1 MPQSPF
7 RASASTGS
15 HEVRESGRDQAL
27 HRTRTEDHE
36 VSICSEIEAPG
47 TRLQANVPSADVS
60 RLDSGSMLMSLSPAN
75 APHPDDDAVL
85 VGDPLDRSK
94 DAFIAHWADMG
105 SSWGV
110 PRSVAEVHALLF
122 IEGQPLCAEDIME
135 RLQVSRGSVST
146 TLRTLA
152 DWGIVTRSRPRGER
166 KEFFEAEQDVWNLLS
181 LIVRARKRRELEP
194 LLAALEDTRSVA
206 DGKIDRRR
214 GEIFTNTFPEL
225 ANLVNPYLENLKR

>member
-1 MPQSPF
+1 
-7 RASASTGS
+7 
-15 HEVRESGRDQAL
+15 
-27 HRTRTEDHE
+27 
-36 VSICSEIEAPG
+36 
-47 TRLQANVPSADVS
+47 
-60 RLDSGSMLMSLSPAN
+60 MSLSPAN
-75 APHPDDDAVL
+75 SPVPNDAAVL
-85 VGDPLDRSK
+85 ADDPLDRSK

-122 IEGQPLCAEDIME
+122 IEGRPLCAEDIMD

-152 DWGIVTRSRPRGER
+152 DWGIVTRSRQRGER

-194 LLAALEDTRSVA
+194 LLAALEDTKAVA
-206 DGKIDRRR
+206 DEDAPADPVALKAHLARLDSMHDALRRLDRLSDRFIGRGGKGLDVAVR
-214 GEIFTNTFPEL
+214 L
-225 ANLVNPYLENLKR
+225 LSSLL

>member
-1 MPQSPF
+1 MTLSPPNSP
-7 RASASTGS
+7 RPDEESASK
-15 HEVRESGRDQAL
+15 A
-27 HRTRTEDHE
+27 
-36 VSICSEIEAPG
+36 
-47 TRLQANVPSADVS
+47 
-60 RLDSGSMLMSLSPAN
+60 
-75 APHPDDDAVL
+75 
-85 VGDPLDRSK
+85 DPLDRSK

-122 IEGQPLCAEDIME
+122 IEGRPLCAEDIME

-152 DWGIVTRSRPRGER
+152 DWGIVTRSRQRGER

-194 LLAALEDTRSVA
+194 LLAALEDTRAVA
-206 DGKIDRRR
+206 DTDTPADPAALQAHLARLDSMHDALRRLDRLSDRFIGRGGKGLDVAVR
-214 GEIFTNTFPEL
+214 L
-225 ANLVNPYLENLKR
+225 LSSVL

>member
-1 MPQSPF
+1 
-7 RASASTGS
+7 
-15 HEVRESGRDQAL
+15 
-27 HRTRTEDHE
+27 
-36 VSICSEIEAPG
+36 
-47 TRLQANVPSADVS
+47 
-60 RLDSGSMLMSLSPAN
+60 MLMSLSPAN
-75 APHPDDDAVL
+75 ARHPDDDAVL
-85 VGDPLDRSK
+85 IGDPLDRSK

-135 RLQVSRGSVST
+135 RLRVSRGSVST

-206 DGKIDRRR
+206 DGDDSADPAALKAHLARLDSMHDALRRLDRLSDRFIGR
-214 GEIFTNTFPEL
+214 GGKGL
-225 ANLVNPYLENLKR
+225 DVAVRLLSSLL